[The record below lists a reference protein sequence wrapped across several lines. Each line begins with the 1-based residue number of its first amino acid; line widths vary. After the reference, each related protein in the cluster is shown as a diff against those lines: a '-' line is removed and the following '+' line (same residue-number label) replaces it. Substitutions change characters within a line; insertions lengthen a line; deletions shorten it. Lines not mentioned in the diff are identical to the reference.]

1 MMPAVVGGC
10 AGRSGFMPSSRSA
23 RAGFGPRV
31 ILRTRPRDSRKPACS
46 RGSCRSMQPRI
57 RRRPS
62 PVVRIRSSQ
71 APPAKARAN
80 ARTGAG
86 SGASRIATSGQRTTL
101 APRRSSMAANTSS
114 SRVSGTAM
122 VRPASGFGSI
132 PRHLSRAAPAAPACR
147 AAVLPRRGVLPRR
160 LGCRTRGVL
169 PRPSLSRSPRPL
181 RRHGR
186 GARTLARVMLA
197 IMVKTLAVLVVL
209 IAALAGYT
217 WITLHWSYSDGERAG
232 YVQKLSRK
240 GWLCKTWEGEM
251 AMVTMPGTVAEKFAF
266 TVREPAVVAKLNANV
281 GKRVAL
287 HYEQHK
293 WIPSSCFGDS
303 EYFVTGVRVTE

>member
-46 RGSCRSMQPRI
+46 RGSCRSMQPRM

-122 VRPASGFGSI
+122 VRPASGCGSI

-147 AAVLPRRGVLPRR
+147 AAVLPR
-160 LGCRTRGVL
+160 
-169 PRPSLSRSPRPL
+169 PSLSRSPRTL

-186 GARTLARVMLA
+186 GARAVARVMLA

-251 AMVTMPGTVAEKFAF
+251 AMGTMPGTVAEKFAF

-293 WIPSSCFGDS
+293 WIPSSCFGDT
-303 EYFVTGVRVTE
+303 EYFVTDVRVTE